1 MDPAPIEEIS
11 NVGSAPASNVIVT
24 EPTSPPDTK
33 VYSPSKFKLL
43 TPFVIL
49 DVVVDVLSP

>member
-1 MDPAPIEEIS
+1 MLETS